1 MGQLVAAG
9 FFDVILAVVWKFVV
23 FDFRMEVDV
32 VVSVIFV
39 VVLFVVNV
47 VVPVAPVV
55 VPDLVV
61 GRRRS
66 SRCPRRRGTGLTTPV
81 RGRRPEVFLNTRLS
95 ASFYRTTWVSRYQ
108 KLCKTSLDFNE
119 GLWNGSGICRLL
131 VASVS
136 LQNGRAV

>member
-1 MGQLVAAG
+1 VGQLVAAG

-66 SRCPRRRGTGLTTPV
+66 SRCTRCRGTGLTTPI
-81 RGRRPEVFLNTRLS
+81 RGRRPKVFLNTRLS
-95 ASFYRTTWVSRYQ
+95 ASFSRTPWVSRYQ
-108 KLCKTSLDFNE
+108 KLC
-119 GLWNGSGICRLL
+119 
-131 VASVS
+131 
-136 LQNGRAV
+136 